1 MNKVWAFVS
10 EPKNLAV
17 IMAVAGGLGFVV
29 KEVVSPKA
37 PSPTA
42 VAAAPAPVPAPT
54 QNAFSGSGNAINAAG
69 SSQVQVTNQAAPAA
83 ASAAK

>member
-1 MNKVWAFVS
+1 MNKVWTFVS

-29 KEVVSPKA
+29 KELVLPKPPSA
-37 PSPTA
+37 PPAA
-42 VAAAPAPVPAPT
+42 VAPT
-54 QNAFSGSGNAINAAG
+54 QNAFSESGNAINAAG
-69 SSQVQVTNQAAPAA
+69 GSQVQVTTVASPPA